1 MIWLKSGMSVCRRI
15 GVRSVVT
22 HVRGRAAEAKAR
34 DAFLVPD
41 KLKKGSVLRGV
52 PVTSVD
58 WSGFGIAKIWVRGD
72 KQETEYQVYKALPG
86 EKLDFTVTKLK
97 QWVVS

>member
-1 MIWLKSGMSVCRRI
+1 MSVLCRRI

-22 HVRGRAAEAKAR
+22 HVRARAAEAKAR

-41 KLKKGSVLRGV
+41 KLAKGSVLRGV

-58 WSGFGIAKIWVRGD
+58 WSGFGIAKLWVRGD
-72 KQETEYQVYKALPG
+72 KQETTRGPARDNRGMPTGQARDSAGPG
-86 EKLDFTVTKLK
+86 RLV
-97 QWVVS
+97 